1 MILFLFKKGS
11 VMQANLSRVLSLN
24 FMGCLWGFLGMNLI
38 RKGLP
43 IIFQSGHLT
52 LAVVLTLAAVTIG
65 CFKSLFV
72 LKKTATRLTSRI
84 HHVKSFFSIFKIMDL
99 KFLILIV
106 SMMLLGM
113 SLRFVGGFDMA
124 KGVIRIAVGYALLQ
138 SSFYFFRPAFI
149 YGIRG

>member
-1 MILFLFKKGS
+1 
-11 VMQANLSRVLSLN
+11 MQIQLSRVLSLN

-43 IIFQSGHLT
+43 IVFQSTGFKFALFLT
-52 LAVVLTLAAVTIG
+52 LVALSIG
-65 CFKSLFV
+65 CIKSLFV
-72 LKKTATRLTSRI
+72 LKKTAMRLAGRV
-84 HHVKSFFSIFKIMDL
+84 HHVNSIFSIFKILDL

-106 SMMLLGM
+106 TMMTLGM
-113 SLRFVGGFDMA
+113 SLRFVGGFELT

-138 SSFYFFRPAFI
+138 SSFFFFKPAFT